1 VVEPGQELDLAHD
14 LLGQLLVVRVEADPL
29 DGVHLRVQVVL
40 HLDHL
45 AEAALADLADVRKF
59 ALGKISL
66 ALSIVSLLVPVSKG
80 NQENRINN
88 QNF

>member
-1 VVEPGQELDLAHD
+1 
-14 LLGQLLVVRVEADPL
+14 
-29 DGVHLRVQVVL
+29 
-40 HLDHL
+40 
-45 AEAALADLADVRKF
+45 
-59 ALGKISL
+59 L